1 VIFVDTSF
9 LFPLFVT
16 NDDDH
21 RRVREVFE
29 AVRGRPL
36 RDLLITTNHVIFE
49 TVTLMRRRVGHREA
63 VHVGDRLLSNRMIRI
78 HQATAQE
85 EREALAYLARHADKH
100 YSAVDCL
107 SFVIMDKLGLGESW
121 AVDSDFTHRFIA
133 RPGPRP

>member
-29 AVRGRPL
+29 GIRGRPL
-36 RDLLITTNHVIFE
+36 RDLLITTNHVVFE

-63 VHVGDRLLSNRMIRI
+63 VYAGDRLLSGRMIRI
-78 HQATAQE
+78 HQTTAEE
-85 EREALAYLARHADKH
+85 EREALVYFARHADKD

-107 SFVIMDKLGLGESW
+107 SFVIMDKLGISESW

-133 RPGPRP
+133 RPGPR